1 MRRKK
6 LRKNLKMSKMKLR
19 KLTMWKKVC
28 QKEWKNL
35 KLNKKRQGFTKKFLI
50 KWTLKNLWF
59 WNMEL
64 MKKNFCVMS
73 LKKKIVKFWK
83 NWKNLKKICLINEKS
98 RKKLAKKM
106 MKLKKILFYK
116 KNREIVI
123 LAKLKNLKMS
133 ILRFWIK
140 VLI

>member
-1 MRRKK
+1 M
-6 LRKNLKMSKMKLR
+6 
-19 KLTMWKKVC
+19 T
-28 QKEWKNL
+28 
-35 KLNKKRQGFTKKFLI
+35 
-50 KWTLKNLWF
+50 
-59 WNMEL
+59 
-64 MKKNFCVMS
+64 

-83 NWKNLKKICLINEKS
+83 NWKNLKNICLRSEKS

-133 ILRFWIK
+133 ILRF
-140 VLI
+140 